1 MQNFVYF
8 RVLYRNVDEDA
19 KKTLSLPAG
28 ESRSGSMSCTFS
40 KESN

>member
-19 KKTLSLPAG
+19 KKTLSYCQQ
-28 ESRSGSMSCTFS
+28 ESL
-40 KESN
+40 EVDL